1 MIFNQ
6 WLKMKAAELEITRKY
21 LAEVTG
27 INYRTLQTTNTFRPR
42 LDNLVI
48 LCEVM
53 NKVQEGDKESFDGL
67 IIEAIAAC
75 IKDYEYAVKRLEEG
89 K

>member
-6 WLKMKAAELEITRKY
+6 WLKIKTAELEITRKH
-21 LAEVTG
+21 LSEITG
-27 INYRTLQTTNTFRPR
+27 ISYRTLQTINTFRPR

-48 LCEVM
+48 LCEGM
-53 NKVQEGDKESFDGL
+53 NKVQEGDKSSLDAL
-67 IIEAIAAC
+67 IIEGIRAC
-75 IKDYEYAVKRLEEG
+75 IPDYEFAVKRIEEG

>member
-6 WLKMKAAELEITRKY
+6 WLKMKAAELEITRKH
-21 LAEVTG
+21 LSEITG
-27 INYRTLQTTNTFRPR
+27 ISYRTLQTINTFKPR

-48 LCEVM
+48 LCEGM
-53 NKVQEGDKESFDGL
+53 NRIQEGDKSSFDAL
-67 IIEAIAAC
+67 IIEGIAAC
-75 IKDYEYAVKRLEEG
+75 IPDYEYAVKRIEEG